1 MFRSM
6 RRSKQLLSKEKAAEI
21 LQRNTSGTL
30 AVLGDDDYPYTVPM
44 DFVYENGKLF
54 FHCAQ
59 TGHKLDAIARH
70 DKVSFCVMDEGFR
83 REGEWALNI
92 RSVICFGR
100 LHRVTDPQVIENHV
114 RKLGLK
120 YNPDPKDVEREIRE
134 SLHHVCVLALDIEHM
149 TGKIVNES

>member
-1 MFRSM
+1 MFREM
-6 RRSKQLLSKEKAAEI
+6 RRKKQQLTQEECVSLLET
-21 LQRNTSGTL
+21 LPRGVL

>member
-1 MFRSM
+1 MFREM
-6 RRSKQLLSKEKAAEI
+6 RRKKQQLTQEECVSLLET
-21 LQRNTSGTL
+21 LPRGVL

-70 DKVSFCVMDEGFR
+70 DKVSFCVMDAGFR
-83 REGEWALNI
+83 CEGAWALNI

-100 LHRVTDPQVIENHV
+100 LHRVPDPQVIENHV